1 MEGWNDYWRQ
11 LAHIVEFDIVL
22 KKGETVTMPVL
33 AKESKQFDNLYFLSN
48 IGRYATEEEL
58 AGPTQPTT
66 APDGGDQPPAYVD
79 GPVSKVTRTVEE
91 VQLGTVVNF
100 GDAEIVVE
108 PGQIPLESFQKDSQ
122 VVFSKLRTVTDSI
135 RNLKLPDGTVSGGSL
150 ATYVF
155 RMEVV
160 EDGKTTAVTDFEEE
174 VLFALQAGYDW
185 EFTASEEVVPYV
197 LRTDLGTAH
206 PLNTRWDAD
215 AGVLSYLSDGTGR
228 FTVWVSGQGG
238 NDVETGYSS
247 AALTIVPLVALVS
260 LTVAVILYKK
270 KRSPVR

>member
-1 MEGWNDYWRQ
+1 MEGWNDYWRE
-11 LAHIVEFDIVL
+11 LAHIVEFDMVL

-33 AKESKQFDNLYFLSN
+33 AKESKQFDNVYFLSN

-58 AGPTQPTT
+58 AGPTQPGTS
-66 APDGGDQPPAYVD
+66 PDEGDQPPVYVE
-79 GPVSKVTRTVEE
+79 GPVSKVFRTVEE
-91 VQLGTVVNF
+91 VRMGTVVNF
-100 GDAEIVVE
+100 GDAEIVIE
-108 PGQIPLESFQKDSQ
+108 PGQIPLESFRKDSQ
-122 VVFSKLRTVTDSI
+122 VIFSKLRTVTDSI

-150 ATYVF
+150 ATYIF

-160 EDGKTTAVTDFEEE
+160 EDGKTTAVTDFGEE

-185 EFTASEEVVPYV
+185 EFTASEETVPYV
-197 LRTDLGTAH
+197 LRTDQGVAQ

-215 AGVLSYLSDGTGR
+215 AGVLSYLSGGTGR

-238 NDVETGYSS
+238 SDVATGYSTV
-247 AALTIVPLVALVS
+247 ALTIVPLLALVS
-260 LTVAVILYKK
+260 LAVVVILYKK